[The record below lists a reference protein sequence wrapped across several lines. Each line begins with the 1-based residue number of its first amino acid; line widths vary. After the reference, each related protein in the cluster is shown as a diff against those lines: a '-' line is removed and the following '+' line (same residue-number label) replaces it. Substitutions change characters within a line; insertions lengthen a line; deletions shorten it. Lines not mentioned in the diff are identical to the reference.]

1 MIPPDFENSILE
13 DNLEKVYKHLQGP
26 PSLSLDVRN
35 KQSETPFMIACKNQS
50 KKSIKILTD
59 DPKWTNFI
67 EATDT
72 NKRSALHFACEF
84 GCTEFAIQL
93 IQNGAKIN
101 AETEKSQTPLHLA
114 SENGHLKIVKHL
126 VKRKADIEAK
136 DKYGW
141 TPLLLASKN
150 GHLEIVKHLRE
161 KEQIGQLKTRQV
173 KILFK
178 VQH

>member
-141 TPLLLASKN
+141 TPLLLASQY

-161 KEQIGQLKTRQV
+161 KGANRTIENETGQNP
-173 KILFK
+173 I
-178 VQH
+178 